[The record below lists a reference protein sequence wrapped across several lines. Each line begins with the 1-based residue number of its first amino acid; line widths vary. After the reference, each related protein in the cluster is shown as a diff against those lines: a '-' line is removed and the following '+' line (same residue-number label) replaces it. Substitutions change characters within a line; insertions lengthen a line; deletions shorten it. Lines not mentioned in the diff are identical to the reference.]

1 MSVVVVTPLEDA
13 DRGWARAFLR
23 VRASEVVAAHGDL
36 LSPLQL
42 PGLVAW
48 TGDERVGLLTY
59 RLEPEGCE
67 VVSLH
72 SDREGMGAG
81 TALLEEV
88 ARVARAAGRRRLW
101 LITTN
106 DNVGA
111 LGFYQRWGMDLCA
124 FRRGAVDESRRTLK
138 PSIPARDQHGVPI
151 AHELELELLLTPDV

>member
-1 MSVVVVTPLEDA
+1 VSDVVVSPLEDA

-23 VRASEVVAAHGDL
+23 ERSSEVVAAHGEL

-42 PGLVAW
+42 PGLVAR

-59 RLEPEGCE
+59 RMEPEGCE

-81 TALLEEV
+81 TALLEEA
-88 ARVARAAGRRRLW
+88 ARLARAAGRRRLW

-106 DNVGA
+106 DNAHA
-111 LGFYQRWGMDLCA
+111 LRFYQRRG
-124 FRRGAVDESRRTLK
+124 FRLAALRPGAVDEARRTLK
-138 PSIPARDQHGVPI
+138 PSIPETGNDGIPIRD
-151 AHELELELLLTPDV
+151 ELELELPLE